1 LIVLHNHIV
10 YEEPEDKRNR
20 GKMKESVSRK
30 AGNISIIQKRLEI
43 LWSTRF
49 TDRSEVEEAVKIQ
62 ERLSKKSPEDW
73 SGTEEIRR
81 FREREAVGKSSYRF

>member
-1 LIVLHNHIV
+1 VIVLHNHTV
-10 YEEPEDKRNR
+10 YKEREDKRNR
-20 GKMKESVSRK
+20 GKMKDSVSGK
-30 AGNISIIQKRLEI
+30 AGDISIVQKRLEI

-62 ERLSKKSPEDW
+62 ERLSKKSPEGW

-81 FREREAVGKSSYRF
+81 FREREAVGKSPYRF